1 MANPMNKILALI
13 TAMIASNSHAA
24 PLFNLF
30 ELEIQNGQT
39 AAYDQIGENNIRTS
53 LTKEAG
59 TLAMYSVKQKANP
72 QMAYMIE
79 IYADEAAYQTH
90 IQSPQYQKFREAAP
104 QILTAHKH
112 KYNLIPQYLADK
124 KIEQSRDTRF
134 NLVRITVKAEANE
147 KFAQIVKTEMRES
160 IQKETGVLAR
170 YVATDKDQPN
180 QWHFFEI
187 YANDAAY
194 QAHRKTPHFQKY
206 LQEIA
211 DLLQDKT
218 FIEITPTLLMNK
230 GVL

>member
-13 TAMIASNSHAA
+13 AAMIAHNRHTA
-24 PLFNLF
+24 PIFNLF
-30 ELEIQNGQT
+30 EFGIQNGQT
-39 AAYDQIGENNIRTS
+39 AAYDQFGENNIRTS
-53 LTKEAG
+53 LTKETG
-59 TLAMYSVKQKANP
+59 TLAMYSVKQKTNP
-72 QMAYMIE
+72 QIAYMIE
-79 IYADEAAYQTH
+79 IYADDAAYQAH

-104 QILTAHKH
+104 QILTGHKH
-112 KYNLIPQYLADK
+112 KYNLVPQYLADK
-124 KIEQSRDTRF
+124 KIEQNWDTRA
-134 NLVRITVKAEANE
+134 NLVRITIKAEANE
-147 KFAQIVKTEMRES
+147 PFAQIVKSEMRET
-160 IQKETGVLAR
+160 IEKENGVLAL
-170 YVATDKDQPN
+170 YAATDKDQPN

-206 LQEIA
+206 LQETA